1 MYVSHLSC
9 PKSDATYESENL
21 IQLCKCGAPLLVDYD
36 LPEVQAVFKKEMLK
50 DREPNLWRY
59 RELLPVKEE
68 KNIVCLG
75 EGMTPLLPLKRF
87 CRNIPNRCGRRG

>member
-1 MYVSHLSC
+1 MYASHLSC
-9 PKSDATYESENL
+9 PKCDATYESENL

-36 LPEVQAVFKKEMLK
+36 LPKVQAVFKKEMLK